1 MKITEIVQTA
11 LITATI
17 IILGMIPPLPLGFI
31 PVPIVMQ
38 NLGIMLAA
46 VILGPKKG
54 TLAIFGFLLLA
65 LIGFPVLSGGQ
76 AGPAF
81 FVGPTGGYLLGWL
94 LTPLMIGY
102 GLSRPFINRRWSRL
116 SIIRFAGVLL
126 VDVIGSVWLWLVSPI
141 SLIGSLVLNLAFIP
155 ADTLKAVAVYL
166 VAERMR
172 IWNKE
177 TTRL

>member
-1 MKITEIVQTA
+1 M
-11 LITATI
+11 
-17 IILGMIPPLPLGFI
+17 
-31 PVPIVMQ
+31 
-38 NLGIMLAA
+38 
-46 VILGPKKG
+46 
-54 TLAIFGFLLLA
+54 
-65 LIGFPVLSGGQ
+65 LSGGQ

-81 FVGPTGGYLLGWL
+81 FAGPTGGYLLGWL

-102 GLSRPFINRRWSRL
+102 GLSRPFINHRWSRL
-116 SIIRFAGVLL
+116 SIIWFAGVLL

-141 SLIGSLVLNLAFIP
+141 SLIGSLVSNLAFIP

-177 TTRL
+177 TIRL

>member
-1 MKITEIVQTA
+1 M
-11 LITATI
+11 
-17 IILGMIPPLPLGFI
+17 
-31 PVPIVMQ
+31 
-38 NLGIMLAA
+38 
-46 VILGPKKG
+46 
-54 TLAIFGFLLLA
+54 
-65 LIGFPVLSGGQ
+65 IGFPVLSGGQ

-81 FVGPTGGYLLGWL
+81 FAGPTGGYLLGWL

-116 SIIRFAGVLL
+116 SIIWFAGVLL

-141 SLIGSLVLNLAFIP
+141 SLIGSLVSNLAFIP

-177 TTRL
+177 TIRL